1 MGLAAAREAARQLSE
16 RVEAG
21 APIEPPPSHPRQGG
35 KTVGEVIDLYEKARR
50 KKGGRNKRLD
60 AALRTVRNGL
70 ADYLKLPAKQF
81 SKADLREARDRIG
94 KRAPQQ
100 ADRFRAYLAPIWK
113 WASAEDHIDVNFVPD
128 VLKITSITKRERT
141 LTHDEI
147 QLIWEACGK
156 LDRGDSAR
164 AFGRLVK
171 FLLLT
176 GQRRDEGASLKYG
189 HILHGTWRQ
198 ADNKASR
205 PHVLK
210 LPLWRSTRSGAVR
223 RRNSCFAGVSGKISG
238 FSKIKRELDKVSG
251 VCGWRLHDL
260 RRTAASGMQELG
272 VDKTVIHAVLNH
284 SLGGLAEIYMRAE
297 LELAKADACAAG
309 PTGKA
314 NNGAK
319 DGGRHL
325 KQKVNNLKN

>member
-1 MGLAAAREAARQLSE
+1 MDIPLTMKKPKLTAVALPSLAPGEYTDHILPGLNLTIGARRKTWTLRHRIGGKQRRDTLGHFPSMGLAAAREAARQLSE

-50 KKGGRNKRLD
+50 KKGGRIKRLD
-60 AALRTVRNGL
+60 AALRTVRSGL

-128 VLKITSITKRERT
+128 VLKIASITKRERT
-141 LTHDEI
+141 YHDEI

-156 LDRGDSAR
+156 LNKGDSAR

-171 FLLLT
+171 FLLIT

-205 PHVLK
+205 PHALK
-210 LPLWRSTRSGAVR
+210 LPDLALDQIGSGASEELLLR
-223 RRNSCFAGVSGKISG
+223 RRV
-238 FSKIKRELDKVSG
+238 RQ
-251 VCGWRLHDL
+251 DL
-260 RRTAASGMQELG
+260 RFFENQARTRQG
-272 VDKTVIHAVLNH
+272 VGHLQ
-284 SLGGLAEIYMRAE
+284 LAPARSE
-297 LELAKADACAAG
+297 
-309 PTGKA
+309 A
-314 NNGAK
+314 N
-319 DGGRHL
+319 RR
-325 KQKVNNLKN
+325 